1 MSAST
6 ETSRAEALIDEYCAA
21 WSAPDPAQRAEVLAR
36 VWSHGATYTD
46 PKVHAPSTDR
56 LLDHIA
62 GVLAGRPGAKVVR
75 TSRVDMHH
83 GLGRFSWQV
92 VQADGTALPEG
103 LDLVE
108 FTEDVTRIRRIVG
121 FFGPLKRD

>member
-1 MSAST
+1 MS
-6 ETSRAEALIDEYCAA
+6 TSMEITAAEALVDEYCAA
-21 WSAPDPAQRAEVLAR
+21 WSAPDPARRAELLSR
-36 VWSHGATYTD
+36 VWSEGATYTD
-46 PKVHAPSTDR
+46 PRVHAPSADR

-62 GVLAGRPGAKVVR
+62 TVLAGRPGAKVVR

-83 GLGRFSWQV
+83 GLGRFSWRV

-103 LDLVE
+103 LDIVE
-108 FTEDVTRIRRIVG
+108 FTEDGTRIRRIVG

>member
-1 MSAST
+1 MSASMEIST
-6 ETSRAEALIDEYCAA
+6 AEAVVDEYCAA
-21 WSAPDPAQRAEVLAR
+21 WSAPDPAQRAELLSR
-36 VWSHGATYTD
+36 VWSDGATYTD
-46 PKVHAPSTDR
+46 PRVHALSADQ

-83 GLGRFSWQV
+83 GLGRFSWHV

-103 LDLVE
+103 LDIVE
-108 FTEDVTRIRRIVG
+108 FTEDGTRIRRIIG
-121 FFGPLKRD
+121 FFGPLKAD